1 MGVPVRSA
9 LYVAGEVIGDEA
21 RRAKV
26 DQLYLAPRKRFYHNV
41 LRLRGKR
48 RREGAEGKEKER
60 RRRER
65 EKQERGGEKEEMIEE
80 GKRRGQRGRDI
91 VRDSVSISQSVSQSN
106 NP

>member
-9 LYVAGEVIGDEA
+9 LYVAGEVISDEA

-48 RREGAEGKEKER
+48 RREGGEKERSRRGEER
-60 RRRER
+60 RRR
-65 EKQERGGEKEEMIEE
+65 
-80 GKRRGQRGRDI
+80 
-91 VRDSVSISQSVSQSN
+91 
-106 NP
+106 

>member
-1 MGVPVRSA
+1 MGAPVRSA

-48 RREGAEGKEKER
+48 RREGGEKERSRRGEER
-60 RRRER
+60 RRR
-65 EKQERGGEKEEMIEE
+65 
-80 GKRRGQRGRDI
+80 
-91 VRDSVSISQSVSQSN
+91 
-106 NP
+106 